1 MKWNACR
8 VIYDRIFAE
17 RAGRDVGDQFDL
29 AGADEEGKA
38 ATLPQILNPSKYA
51 PELLEAAYRA
61 NAETL
66 ARQLLG
72 PDAKFLGEH
81 AIFKPARIGAA
92 TPWHQDEAY
101 WEADQEYEAIS
112 VWMPLQ
118 VATVENGCMWFVPG
132 SHLLEVQPHHN
143 IDNDPRITGLVID
156 QIDPE
161 GRGGLPYPGGRR
173 DGASLPHPALYRSES
188 VGHPAP
194 GLYPDLRRAAA
205 PARRNARFL
214 LAQARRPAA
223 TRSAAARER
232 KQQRRRCSAEHVGYP
247 SRCAA
252 SARCAPM

>member
-1 MKWNACR
+1 VERLRA
-8 VIYDRIFAE
+8 IYDRIFAE

-161 GRGGLPYPGGRR
+161 GAVACPIPAGGATVHHCRTLHYTGPNRSDIPRR
-173 DGASLPHPALYRSES
+173 AYILIFGVPPRQRAETRDFYWRKHEDQQLREVRRRASES
-188 VGHPAP
+188 TSG
-194 GLYPDLRRAAA
+194 AAA
-205 PARRNARFL
+205 PPDA
-214 LAQARRPAA
+214 
-223 TRSAAARER
+223 
-232 KQQRRRCSAEHVGYP
+232 
-247 SRCAA
+247 
-252 SARCAPM
+252 